1 MQQWH
6 KYSLLNYINIHLQ
19 TYLLFH
25 NNVIPVAILEWK
37 NWGVTLR
44 DQGKSR
50 GANKCQSCVVIFRC
64 FEDYVVMIN
73 PIKLNMSLWISLNT
87 N

>member
-37 NWGVTLR
+37 IG
-44 DQGKSR
+44 G
-50 GANKCQSCVVIFRC
+50 
-64 FEDYVVMIN
+64 
-73 PIKLNMSLWISLNT
+73 
-87 N
+87 